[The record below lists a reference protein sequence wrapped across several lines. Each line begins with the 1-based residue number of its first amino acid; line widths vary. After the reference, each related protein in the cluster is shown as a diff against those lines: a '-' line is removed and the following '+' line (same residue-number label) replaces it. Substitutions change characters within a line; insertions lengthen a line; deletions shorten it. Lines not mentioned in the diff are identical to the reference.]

1 MDGNL
6 MDHRTLLIKLENTL
20 EKIESSPAVS
30 SMLQAILTS
39 LIQELGTELGI
50 RGGRVYESTNNHYQL
65 MSQAG
70 DSKAPE
76 DYSISMEYKCI
87 QILRE
92 EGQILAGENHPCF
105 DPQIEAPL
113 NVDRFAA
120 IVLSENDEYLISFTL
135 TDPVLEDQV
144 QYTLTL
150 IRHVANYKIRA
161 TRLEFYISE
170 ARKIQLGLLPQEFP
184 NFHGFEIYAR
194 SVPAEIVGGDIF
206 DIIPISDT
214 ILGLVIADASGHGLP
229 AALQVRDVY
238 IGLRMGLEK
247 DMKIIRTMQ
256 KLNHVL
262 AAAGQ
267 SHEFITLF
275 YAELEDNGNL
285 FYCNAG
291 HHPPL
296 FFGHSKVHELTRGG
310 LILGPYPNAKYERGF
325 VYFEP
330 GNLLIMYTDGVTEAT
345 NAVGEEFGTDR
356 ITRIVKKHQHESSK
370 EICDAIFSANE
381 KFMGRA
387 KAKDDR
393 TVMVIKR

>member
-1 MDGNL
+1 

-20 EKIESSPAVS
+20 ETIESSPAIS
-30 SMLQAILTS
+30 TMLQAIVTS
-39 LIQELGTELGI
+39 IIQELGSELGI
-50 RGGRVYESTNNHYQL
+50 CGGRVYESTNTHYQL
-65 MSQAG
+65 MSQSG
-70 DSKAPE
+70 DSHAPE
-76 DYSISMEYKCI
+76 DYMISMEYKCI
-87 QILRE
+87 RILRE
-92 EGQILAGENHPCF
+92 EGQILAGESHPCF
-105 DPQIEAPL
+105 DPQIEGPL
-113 NVDRFAA
+113 NVNRFAA
-120 IVLSENDEYLISFTL
+120 IVLGPNDEYLISFTL
-135 TDPVLEDQV
+135 TEPVREEQV

-170 ARKIQLGLLPQEFP
+170 ARKIQIGLLPQRFP
-184 NFHGFEIYAR
+184 DFHNFDIHAR
-194 SVPAEIVGGDIF
+194 SEPAEIVGGDIF
-206 DIIPISDT
+206 DVIPISET
-214 ILGLVIADASGHGLP
+214 ILGLAIADASGHGLP

-247 DMKIIRTMQ
+247 DLKIVRTMQ

-262 AAAGQ
+262 AQAGN

-296 FFGHSKVHELTRGG
+296 FFGHSKVHELARGG

-325 VYFEP
+325 AYFEP
-330 GNLLIMYTDGVTEAT
+330 GNLLVMYTDGVTEAT
-345 NAVGEEFGTDR
+345 NALGEEFGTER
-356 ITRIVKKHQHESSK
+356 IIRVVKKNQHNTSK
-370 EICDAIFSANE
+370 EICEAIFAANE
-381 KFMGRA
+381 KFMGRR

>member
-1 MDGNL
+1 

-20 EKIESSPAVS
+20 RKIESSPAIGA
-30 SMLQAILTS
+30 MLQGILTS
-39 LIQELGTELGI
+39 IIQELGPELGI
-50 RGGRVYESTNNHYQL
+50 RGGRVYEAANRHYQL
-65 MSQAG
+65 ISQSGDSQAP
-70 DSKAPE
+70 DNF
-76 DYSISMEYKCI
+76 SISMEYPCVQVLK
-87 QILRE
+87 Q
-92 EGQILAGENHPCF
+92 EGQILANESHPCF
-105 DPQIEAPL
+105 DPEIEGPL
-113 NVDRFAA
+113 GISRFAA
-120 IVLSENDEYLISFTL
+120 ISLGDNDEYVISFTL
-135 TDPVLEDQV
+135 SEPVNESQV
-144 QYTLTL
+144 EYALTL

-170 ARKIQLGLLPQEFP
+170 ARKIQMSLLPQEFP
-184 NFHGFEIYAR
+184 NFYGFDIYGK

-206 DIIPISDT
+206 DVIPISDT
-214 ILGLVIADASGHGLP
+214 ILGLAIADASGHGLP

-238 IGLRMGLEK
+238 VGLRMGLEK
-247 DMKIIRTMQ
+247 DQKIVRTMQ

-262 AAAGQ
+262 AQAGK

-296 FFGHSKVHELTRGG
+296 FFGHSKVHELGRGG

-325 VYFEP
+325 AYFEP
-330 GNLLIMYTDGVTEAT
+330 GNLLVMYTDGISEGT
-345 NAVGEEFGTDR
+345 NSVGEEFGTER
-356 ITRIVKKHQHESSK
+356 ITKVVKKHRDATSK
-370 EICDAIFSANE
+370 EICEAIFAAAE
-381 KFMGRA
+381 KFVGHA